1 MCRSRPGIT
10 VGKTYHS
17 HTSKGTGA
25 NYYNMEWR
33 SCCISDGC
41 YVVFDVDSGFFP
53 TVYNEMWCLPVKRV
67 NGWNTLVFKKIS
79 EYFSDFF
86 EQWMWESVT
95 DGSTLK
101 PVCPCMLF
109 CRMSFLFGLR
119 VDLWLVLSSARLLI
133 HYREVTN
140 GKVCALILHND
151 SD

>member
-1 MCRSRPGIT
+1 MAEILWYLKKYQS
-10 VGKTYHS
+10 
-17 HTSKGTGA
+17 
-25 NYYNMEWR
+25 
-33 SCCISDGC
+33 IS
-41 YVVFDVDSGFFP
+41 
-53 TVYNEMWCLPVKRV
+53 
-67 NGWNTLVFKKIS
+67 
-79 EYFSDFF
+79 
-86 EQWMWESVT
+86 
-95 DGSTLK
+95 GSTLR